1 MMTIIFLGTIIILN
15 EIIIKYNIFLDKIE
29 HSKHKIFVNKKKI
42 PSSAGFFL
50 IIFIF
55 IFKSDIGYL
64 NLFCF
69 LAIFFIGFASDRIKN
84 FSPTLRLFLQI
95 FFSILLIQNTSV
107 LIQDVRIDD
116 LNIFLEKNIIMSQIF
131 TIFCFLV
138 LMNGTNFIDGINLN
152 TTGYYIIVFSI
163 ILIISKTNN
172 LNLDFDF
179 NHKILIFLSLIYLLN
194 FLNKT
199 QLGDSGAY
207 LLSFFTAYY
216 VIKFVNL
223 NPLVSPYFAVL
234 VLWYPC
240 FENLFSITRK
250 IYQNK
255 NISKADNLHLH
266 HNIFSLL
273 KGKFNTKANNISGFI
288 VNLINLLL
296 LILSINYFNS
306 TKHLIL
312 IISFNIFLYILFYN
326 ILLKSI
332 LKKKSVK

>member
-1 MMTIIFLGTIIILN
+1 MTIIFLGTIIILN

>member
-1 MMTIIFLGTIIILN
+1 MTIIFLGTIIILN
-15 EIIIKYNIFLDKIE
+15 EIIIKYNIFPDKIE